1 MANLE
6 INKQLYEHLVDY
18 IIEKGYAYNTILT
31 YKLALY
37 KLLHGNKILDKELIL
52 KYLKKHKH
60 PNQRAVIRIINQYC
74 LQNGIDFNVTVPMIR
89 QKPRKIPD
97 VLSIEEIK
105 LMISLTKKPYDLMLR
120 CVYGIGSGLRVSEV
134 IKLCWYN
141 IRWVEWLKDKEY
153 GVIKLKET
161 KRDTERVVN
170 IPNEI
175 MQDLYNLARE
185 RNILNEFGI
194 PEGTLIFP
202 IEIAGYKSD
211 LFVNNKEQWKNEYIK
226 HAYDWVRYNVIKPC
240 SKALNKKIHIHMLRH
255 SRATYLYEV
264 EKLPIERI
272 QQLLGHKDI
281 QSTMIYTRIDPK
293 STFNMMKDTK
303 VI

>member
-1 MANLE
+1 MAELE
-6 INKQLYEHLVDY
+6 INKALYDKIADY
-18 IIEKGYAYNTILT
+18 LFEKGYAHNTLIA
-31 YKLALY
+31 YKLSLY
-37 KLLHGNKILDKELIL
+37 KLLHGNEVLDKELVAR
-52 KYLKKHKH
+52 YLKKNKH
-60 PNQRAVIRIINQYC
+60 PNQRAIIRIINQYC
-74 LQNGIDFNVTVPMIR
+74 LQTGLDFNVTLPMLR

-97 VLSIEEIK
+97 ILSIEEIK
-105 LMISLTKKPYDLMLR
+105 LMIGMTKKPYDLMLR

-153 GVIKLKET
+153 GVAILKET

-175 MQDLYNLARE
+175 MNDLYSLAKE

-194 PEGTLIFP
+194 PQGSLIFP
-202 IEIAGYKSD
+202 IDNDYKS
-211 LFVNNKEQWKNEYIK
+211 LLYSSNKEQWKNEYIK
-226 HAYDWVRYNVIKPC
+226 HAYDWVRYNIIKPC

-272 QQLLGHKDI
+272 QQLLGHKDL
-281 QSTMIYTRIDPK
+281 QSTMIYTRVDPK

-303 VI
+303 VL